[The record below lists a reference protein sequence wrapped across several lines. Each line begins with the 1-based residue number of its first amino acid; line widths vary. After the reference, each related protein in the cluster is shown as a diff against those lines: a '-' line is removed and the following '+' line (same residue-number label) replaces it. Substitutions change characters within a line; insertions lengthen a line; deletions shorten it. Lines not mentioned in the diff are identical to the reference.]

1 MNFEFS
7 PQKMI
12 VVDLYSGRY
21 VLNNEGHEKF
31 NLERNLIDG
40 KYYGYFPAT
49 GRVNIQK
56 LGAKAQDKSIDDI
69 LVVYVKKRENSS
81 DREIIA
87 FIPKGKVFA
96 DPQIDETL
104 NRKLKNSCTEDVP
117 FSVTSDELITLENFA
132 NKFIIKVENNMFRK
146 QRIYN
151 DKYTKLFD
159 DIIQYIE
166 NILSMPEA
174 KNKYQDDVQNAIVA
188 SSIEI
193 QNAVNRPIEIT
204 ISSEG
209 KKIKKNPSLAK
220 TVLEQARYC
229 CAINAGHTTFI
240 SSKGVQYMEGHHLI
254 PCTVEN
260 AEEIDKKYQKNID
273 CCENIVCLCPTCHRA
288 IHFGD
293 DKTKRE
299 KIRFLYRQQGQKL
312 KKVGINITEQELLD
326 LYNCSE

>member
-104 NRKLKNSCTEDVP
+104 NRKLKNSYT
-117 FSVTSDELITLENFA
+117 
-132 NKFIIKVENNMFRK
+132 
-146 QRIYN
+146 
-151 DKYTKLFD
+151 KYTKLFD
-159 DIIQYIE
+159 DIIQYIG